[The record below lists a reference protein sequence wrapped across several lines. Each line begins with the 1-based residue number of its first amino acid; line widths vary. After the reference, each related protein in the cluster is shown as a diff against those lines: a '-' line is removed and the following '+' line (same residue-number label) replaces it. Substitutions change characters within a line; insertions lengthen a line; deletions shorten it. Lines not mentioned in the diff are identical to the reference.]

1 MAVRETDNNPVGTVS
16 NQELARRLDHIDE
29 MLHHNAQRDVETR
42 AAVARIEKFIEEHRP
57 ALARGLALVDP
68 GAKLREMLPGGKKK
82 HAQN

>member
-1 MAVRETDNNPVGTVS
+1 MAVRETDNNPVETVS
-16 NQELARRLDHIDE
+16 NQELAARLDHLDAMTHDLLRE
-29 MLHHNAQRDVETR
+29 VREVTA
-42 AAVARIEKFIEEHRP
+42 FINEHKP